1 MRQKKWPVGSA
12 CHAGLLGDDR
22 TPVGF
27 VRLLVE
33 YNMKLHIIFY
43 FCFMMRSMLLMD
55 SAHSPNISCGVP
67 KDMVD
72 NSTSR
77 FQTHFGPVSRDE
89 AVQRDLLFPEPGS
102 IRGFLRVSSPVSP

>member
-1 MRQKKWPVGSA
+1 MGRGFQTVQGRVEPGTERGV
-12 CHAGLLGDDR
+12 AGLAAKGLDALG
-22 TPVGF
+22 TA
-27 VRLLVE
+27 
-33 YNMKLHIIFY
+33 
-43 FCFMMRSMLLMD
+43 MLAIAD
-55 SAHSPNISCGVP
+55 EGVLP

-77 FQTHFGPVSRDE
+77 FQTHFGPVFRDE